1 MKSMPCPNYRYAD
14 AMGWQAIRAQ
24 APTSGLISVPG
35 SKSLSNRALL
45 LAAISSGPSKISGLL
60 LARDTKLM
68 ISALSQLGAKI
79 SISGSTAEVIPGKLI
94 GGGEI
99 HVGLA
104 GTVMR
109 FVPFVAALAPGE
121 TTFVG
126 DAQAADRPMQ
136 VTIDSLRQ
144 LGVKVDDQGR
154 NKLPFTVYGTG
165 NVTGG
170 EIAIDLSQ
178 SSQFLTALLLTGALF
193 DQGVTIKNTST
204 FVPSLPHIQ
213 MTISMLAEHG
223 VTVQSSQSTWQ
234 VNASK
239 IKPID
244 RIIEPDLS
252 NASVFLAAAML
263 TGGTVTISHWP
274 TKSNQ
279 PSEQIQQIFEQ
290 LGAQLEV
297 TPAGLT
303 LTAPKELIPI
313 QADLSEVGE
322 ITPTIAA
329 VAAAASGVSRLT
341 GIAHLRG
348 HETNRL
354 AALVAELNKVGISA
368 HELSDGIE
376 INGGSLRDAD
386 TELDSYHDHRM
397 ATFAALIGLV
407 VNLSVND
414 IQTTDKTM
422 PDFANIWSSFIVGA
436 K

>member
-1 MKSMPCPNYRYAD
+1 MKSMPCPRCRYAD
-14 AMGWQAIRAQ
+14 AMVWQAIRAQ
-24 APTSGLISVPG
+24 SPTSGTINVPG

-68 ISALSQLGAKI
+68 INALSQLGAKI
-79 SISGSTAEVIPGKLI
+79 SVSDNTAQVIPGKLI

-99 HVGLA
+99 QVGLA

-109 FVPFVAALAPGE
+109 FVPFVAALAQGE
-121 TTFVG
+121 TIFIG
-126 DAQAADRPMQ
+126 DAQASDRPMQ
-136 VTIDSLRQ
+136 VTINSLRQ
-144 LGVKVDDQGR
+144 LGVTVDDQGR
-154 NKLPFTVYGTG
+154 NKLPFTVYGIG
-165 NVTGG
+165 SVNGG
-170 EIAIDLSQ
+170 EIAIDLSE
-178 SSQFLTALLLTGALF
+178 SSQFLTALLLSGALF
-193 DQGVTIKNTST
+193 DQGITIKNTSA

-223 VTVQSSQSTWQ
+223 VSVQSSENTWQ
-234 VNASK
+234 ISPSK

-252 NASVFLAAAML
+252 NAAVFLAAAML
-263 TGGTVTISHWP
+263 TEGTVTVSHWP
-274 TKSNQ
+274 INSNQ
-279 PSEQIQQIFEQ
+279 PSKQIQQIFKQ
-290 LGAQLEV
+290 LGAELEL
-297 TPAGLT
+297 TQAGLT
-303 LTAPKELIPI
+303 LKAPKELVPI
-313 QADLSEVGE
+313 QANLSEVGE

-329 VAAAASGVSRLT
+329 IAAAASGISRLT

-354 AALVAELNKVGISA
+354 AALVTELNKVGIIA

-376 INGGSLRDAD
+376 INGGTLKDAD
-386 TELDSYHDHRM
+386 TELNSYHDHRM
-397 ATFAALIGLV
+397 ATFAALLGLV

-422 PDFANIWSSFIVGA
+422 PDFANNWNRFITGA